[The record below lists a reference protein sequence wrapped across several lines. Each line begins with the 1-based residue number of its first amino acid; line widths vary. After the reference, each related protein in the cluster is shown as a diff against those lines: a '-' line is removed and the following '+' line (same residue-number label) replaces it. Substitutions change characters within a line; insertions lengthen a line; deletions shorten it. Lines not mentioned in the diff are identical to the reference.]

1 MNYHHPCSVT
11 YVGEG
16 VLRLY
21 RTDPGRTAD
30 FARLRLSGDGRVR
43 TEYVPGF
50 AGLSFTPEA
59 LTRIAKLQPCDQVEL
74 RHPEWTCDDYEAHL
88 RQLAA
93 DDRQG

>member
-1 MNYHHPCSVT
+1 M
-11 YVGEG
+11 
-16 VLRLY
+16 
-21 RTDPGRTAD
+21 
-30 FARLRLSGDGRVR
+30 
-43 TEYVPGF
+43 PGF